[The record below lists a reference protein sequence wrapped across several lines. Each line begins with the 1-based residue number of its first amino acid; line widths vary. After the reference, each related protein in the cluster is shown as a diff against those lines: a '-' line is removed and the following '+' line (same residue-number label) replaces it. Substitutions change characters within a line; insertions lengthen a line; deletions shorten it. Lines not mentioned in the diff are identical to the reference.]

1 MAKKDHAGD
10 ALIYYLTFQ
19 SRTHAFILEGRFRE
33 AGIVCELTYLPGSLM
48 VGSCS
53 MGIRLSQVHHAALAI
68 VRCSGL
74 PGVRLFQE
82 RMYQGQI
89 TYIEELF

>member
-1 MAKKDHAGD
+1 M
-10 ALIYYLTFQ
+10 IYYLAFQ

-33 AGIVCELTYLPGSLM
+33 AGIVCELTYLPSPLM
-48 VGSCS
+48 VGPCNI
-53 MGIRLSQVHHAALAI
+53 GIRISQAHHAMTAAI

-82 RMYQGQI
+82 KMYQDQI